1 MIDSNVPMNYLS
13 AGLSALPADRTKKCP
28 LGKWKEW
35 QTRMPTQDEER
46 AWFANKPDAICIV
59 CGKVSGNLEVLDFD
73 NHGEL
78 FPKWKESIL
87 ADLLAKLVIEQTPSG
102 GYHVPTAVPT
112 RFAATSNWRRVFATI
127 RQ

>member
-1 MIDSNVPMNYLS
+1 MIEFEVAMKYLN

-28 LGKWKEW
+28 CVKWKEW
-35 QTRMPTQDEER
+35 QTRLPTPDEER

-78 FPKWKESIL
+78 FSKWKESIPTE
-87 ADLLAKLVIEQTPSG
+87 LLAKLVMEQTPSG
-102 GYHVPTAVPT
+102 GYHVAYRCSDEVCGNIKLAQGV
-112 RFAATSNWRRVFATI
+112 RND
-127 RQ
+127 